1 MRTRAA
7 KAKDNVPG
15 RFYMELEKYFYRI
28 VT

>member
-7 KAKDNVPG
+7 KAKDNVTG
-15 RFYMELEKYFYRI
+15 QFYMELEKYFYGI